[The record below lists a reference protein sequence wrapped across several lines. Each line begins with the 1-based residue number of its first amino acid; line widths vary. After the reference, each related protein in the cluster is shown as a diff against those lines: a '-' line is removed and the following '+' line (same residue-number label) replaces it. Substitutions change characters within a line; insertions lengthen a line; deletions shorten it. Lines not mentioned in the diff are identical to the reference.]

1 MSHQQCR
8 PLWIWLAILG
18 FLLPYMV
25 GVFSMLALGKRVS
38 DVEFYSL
45 GRLTE
50 SEAVTEN
57 LTLLSFV
64 VGLGLC
70 APWVA
75 SKLRGRTAT
84 TKAWLFFALMV
95 GIGVHFVA
103 VFGLRLLT
111 YLQMGG
117 IWP

>member
-1 MSHQQCR
+1 
-8 PLWIWLAILG
+8 
-18 FLLPYMV
+18 MV
-25 GVFSMLALGKRVS
+25 GVLSMLALGNRVG
-38 DVEFYSL
+38 DVEFASS
-45 GRLTE
+45 GRLAE

-75 SKLRGRTAT
+75 SKLRGRTDT
-84 TKAWLFFALMV
+84 TKTWLFFGIVV